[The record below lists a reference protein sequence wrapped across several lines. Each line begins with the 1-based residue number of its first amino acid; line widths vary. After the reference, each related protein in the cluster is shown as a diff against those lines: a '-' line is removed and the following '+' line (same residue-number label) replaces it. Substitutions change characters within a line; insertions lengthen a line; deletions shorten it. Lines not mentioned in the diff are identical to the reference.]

1 VICHYAALIRRLALV
16 VGLSVLLVLG
26 FGGAY
31 ALSGALDRHTRVV
44 ICHIPPGN
52 PENAHT
58 IIVDD
63 DAVPAHLAHGDYL
76 GRCGSPVT
84 STTLT
89 TPTTTTV
96 PIDPTIPP
104 TTVTLPPETTSTV
117 ITDTVTVPPETSTV
131 PVPPTTVT
139 VPPDATTTVTVP
151 GQTVTQP
158 PVTSTLPGLT
168 IERPPETVTL
178 PGATTTVSATGT
190 TMVVTIT
197 GPNEVVDPG
206 LVVKKKIEAKIK
218 TRRVVHVAAHVRRV
232 QARVR
237 FLVKTVIVAVAGIQA
252 KSCPP
257 GTALF
262 NGTCQAVVR
271 GKG

>member
-1 VICHYAALIRRLALV
+1 VVCHYAAVIRRLALV

-31 ALSGALDRHTRVV
+31 ALSGALDRHTPVV
-44 ICHIPPGN
+44 ICHKPGT
-52 PENAHT
+52 PAEHT

-76 GRCGSPVT
+76 GRCGSPVI
-84 STTLT
+84 STTVS

-96 PIDPTIPP
+96 PITDPIPP
-104 TTVTLPPETTSTV
+104 TTITLPPETTSTV

-151 GQTVTQP
+151 GETITQP
-158 PVTSTLPGLT
+158 PVTITLPGLT
-168 IERPPETVTL
+168 IERPSETVTL
-178 PGATTTVSATGT
+178 PGATTTVTATGT
-190 TMVVTIT
+190 TVVVTIT
-197 GPNEVVDPG
+197 GPNEIVHPG
-206 LVVKKKIEAKIK
+206 LVVKKKVEAKIK
-218 TRRVVHVAAHVRRV
+218 KARRLVHVLARV
-232 QARVR
+232 HRIRARVR
-237 FLVKTVIVAVAGIQA
+237 FLTTKVIVAVAGIQA

>member
-1 VICHYAALIRRLALV
+1 VVCHYPAVIRRFALV
-16 VGLSVLLVLG
+16 VGVSVLLVLG

-31 ALSGALDRHTRVV
+31 ALSGALDRHTPVV
-44 ICHIPPGN
+44 ICHRPGTLA
-52 PENAHT
+52 EHT

-237 FLVKTVIVAVAGIQA
+237 FLVKTVIVAVAGLQA

>member
-1 VICHYAALIRRLALV
+1 V
-16 VGLSVLLVLG
+16 LVLA

-76 GRCGSPVT
+76 GRCGGPVT

-104 TTVTLPPETTSTV
+104 TTVTLPP
-117 ITDTVTVPPETSTV
+117 
-131 PVPPTTVT
+131 
-139 VPPDATTTVTVP
+139 
-151 GQTVTQP
+151 
-158 PVTSTLPGLT
+158 
-168 IERPPETVTL
+168 
-178 PGATTTVSATGT
+178 
-190 TMVVTIT
+190 
-197 GPNEVVDPG
+197 
-206 LVVKKKIEAKIK
+206 
-218 TRRVVHVAAHVRRV
+218 
-232 QARVR
+232 
-237 FLVKTVIVAVAGIQA
+237 
-252 KSCPP
+252 
-257 GTALF
+257 
-262 NGTCQAVVR
+262 
-271 GKG
+271 